1 MTARI
6 QFRGAL
12 GNRLRNAAGLTQ
24 SIFEVSA
31 RRAAKGPRLPS
42 WNWYLEVATELA
54 HRQTV
59 AAFEMANVKDARRF
73 FDSVVIR
80 LPELSKVNITPLVRD
95 DFSGSWFVNKIDEEQ
110 NEDARVTM
118 LYLHGGGYSFYPQSY
133 ANFIASITRAARSR
147 TFALDYRLSPEYRFP
162 AQLNDAVHAYR
173 WLLETGVD
181 SEHLIVAG
189 DSAGGNLA
197 LALLLAAREAK
208 LPLPAFAVALSPP
221 TDFEVEFIETE
232 LSGKPTLD
240 WIDKEMLERWA
251 SWFCDDA
258 DRPNPLVSPIRAD
271 LRGLPPIYIQA
282 GRAEILY
289 PSIRTFADRALEQGA
304 DVVLETWDEMTH
316 DFQLFGPDS
325 PQSAEALQRLGQMI
339 DMKVRGAKETE
350 AVKL

>member
-6 QFRGAL
+6 QFRGPL
-12 GNRLRNAAGLTQ
+12 RSRLRNAAGLTQ

-31 RRAAKGPRLPS
+31 RRALKGPRLPS
-42 WNWYLEVATELA
+42 WNWYQEVATEIA

-59 AAFEMANVKDARRF
+59 AAMGMADVKEARRF
-73 FDSVVIR
+73 LDSVTMSS
-80 LPELSKVNITPLVRD
+80 PELSEVNITPVVRD
-95 DFSGSWFVNKIDEEQ
+95 KFSGSWFVNKIGGEHGAE
-110 NEDARVTM
+110 AHVTL
-118 LYLHGGGYSFYPQSY
+118 LYLHGGGYSFYPEAY

-162 AQLNDAVHAYR
+162 AQLDDAVHAYR

-181 SEHLIVAG
+181 CERLIVAG

-221 TDFEVEFIETE
+221 TDFEVEFLETE

-251 SWFCDDA
+251 SWFCDEA

-289 PSIRTFADRALEQGA
+289 SSIQTFADRALEQGA
-304 DVVLETWDEMTH
+304 DVVLETWDDMPH
-316 DFQLFGPDS
+316 DFQMFGSDS
-325 PQSAEALQRLGQMI
+325 PQSAEAVERIGQMI
-339 DMKVRGAKETE
+339 DRKVRGATKTE
-350 AVKL
+350 AVR